1 MGCHMVSDGVRDV
14 ICNGENGCKFRDPV
28 NTAVGKCQVVDVGRF
43 SPNLRFPI

>member
-14 ICNGENGCKFRDPV
+14 ICIDGNCCQFRDPV
-28 NTAVGKCQVVDVGRF
+28 NTAVGKCQAADVGRF